1 MLRGSLCAVVF
12 AVCLYTAQSDPLQPK
27 EDAEQKWSR
36 VSHTY
41 RTLNRVS
48 YYKVYEE
55 PRTWFEASDTCAR
68 DGSHLVIINSPDEA
82 AEVKRY
88 LDSTV
93 DTYIIGF
100 HDLFQEGH
108 FQTLQCETLEEA
120 GYTTWA
126 VLEPTS
132 FANEDCGGI
141 NQNVQLLDIRCDV
154 EHPFICEHET

>member
-108 FQTLQCETLEEA
+108 FQTLQCKYLNFPFSVYSSGNELLYIGMAGAHNVNSGKET
-120 GYTTWA
+120 
-126 VLEPTS
+126 S
-132 FANEDCGGI
+132 
-141 NQNVQLLDIRCDV
+141 
-154 EHPFICEHET
+154 